1 MKNAQFTVD
10 EFLRMLRRRKIQFLI
25 PAILLIGICTTGAF
39 LLPKKYESSITI
51 LVQGDQVLNPL
62 VNYEMAVTMV
72 NNDPLRDF
80 DQIIYSRPAIEALI
94 DSLDIQPVVHT
105 LAQTE
110 ALIKNVTSNI
120 KTAQLTSNTFSIS
133 FYDGSPQ
140 RAKEAVTVLS
150 EIYIDTKLGVEN
162 RKNEFAVQFFSKK
175 LNQLRDKF
183 EGSQEELVKAMKQH
197 ADQLPEADREIY
209 SRIDEN
215 DAQVSAIQTKI
226 KNYQQALSIMHEPG
240 IKDGSNKA
248 DLEAIYQLPLLNIPY
263 ASDLQTAVSKYENIS
278 AKYTPEYPAVQD
290 AWAGVMAIMPR
301 VKSAIESEL
310 TMDQNKLWE
319 LEKDRDENISTINQA
334 TVSQSQD
341 QERQVRF

>member
-197 ADQLPEADREIY
+197 ADQLPEADREI
-209 SRIDEN
+209 
-215 DAQVSAIQTKI
+215 
-226 KNYQQALSIMHEPG
+226 
-240 IKDGSNKA
+240 
-248 DLEAIYQLPLLNIPY
+248 
-263 ASDLQTAVSKYENIS
+263 
-278 AKYTPEYPAVQD
+278 
-290 AWAGVMAIMPR
+290 
-301 VKSAIESEL
+301 
-310 TMDQNKLWE
+310 
-319 LEKDRDENISTINQA
+319 
-334 TVSQSQD
+334 
-341 QERQVRF
+341 